1 MTKNEKSPEKRHVI
15 LEDLDRYE
23 IDQESRRKKLS
34 LLDLVRPG
42 RQSGVMHWHRLFSFA
57 RPYVRK
63 IIISLIITW
72 VAASLMGAKL
82 WFINEG
88 VQPIIDPEQVVKE
101 EKEDPDVISRVKDRV
116 FGLFSS
122 DDEEEEAPPEAE
134 APSEF
139 DPSLAREKLA
149 LLIVI
154 FTLVIIIEQ
163 TLNYFQ
169 SILIRSAGHSIT
181 MDIRNALFAKV
192 MSFSLRFHNKNHS
205 GKLVSRITGD
215 INVFGTFFTNTA
227 VEMIRDTT
235 QFVVC
240 VIALAWLG
248 GWQIFVLSACVCG
261 IFLPVQAIARKIR
274 RRDKQILRSRSLI
287 YSQLTEALSGQ
298 KIVKAFNTEEYEYDR
313 FRDIGKTTY
322 RNTMKSARLRSRTA
336 PIVEVLGFLAVA
348 VLMWYGGTKVI
359 AGAQLK
365 DDITE
370 SAIEVAVRLEQVV
383 AKAEEAGGSLLNDP
397 ALLQLL
403 GPGGADQGA
412 VAEQVRRLLKESL
425 PPGPSDWLVRLEAEF
440 EDGRK
445 SDFSI
450 SLEDGRI
457 IPGWNGGI
465 RSGFENRDGR
475 LLVTGAGSRPGNPA
489 LKALVSGTVTGEY
502 IDLLSDSLASG
513 GLGIFSTESGAS
525 LLQAAAWKER
535 KPDENEIKAARE
547 WINDRESTYV
557 IEKDQNLLAACHYLP
572 RTDGSLMI
580 VLLKRG
586 DYWTFGGFATIAMAL
601 VYLIATMRRL
611 ARCNNNVQAA
621 LASAD
626 RVASLLYSDPEIVDA
641 PDSRDI
647 QSLEKEIRFEN
658 VSYRYDPTIPV
669 LTDVTFTASKGQIIA
684 IVGPSGA
691 GKTTLI
697 DLIPRFFDIDAGS
710 ITIDGIDIRKLKV
723 GSLRRQIGIVSQE
736 TFLFSGTVGM
746 NIAYGSPNASEEEII
761 AAATAANAHE
771 FIMEMESGYDTHIG
785 ERGVALS
792 GGQRQ
797 RIAIAR
803 AILRNPPILILDEA
817 TSALDSKS
825 ETKVQEALSR
835 LMQGRTT
842 FVIAHRLSTIRNADM
857 ILVFTNTRL
866 VETGTHEELI
876 SSNGVYTHLHEL
888 QTQWPR
894 NG

>member
-287 YSQLTEALSGQ
+287 YSQLTEALSGC
-298 KIVKAFNTEEYEYDR
+298 EE
-313 FRDIGKTTY
+313 
-322 RNTMKSARLRSRTA
+322 TA
-336 PIVEVLGFLAVA
+336 LVVVE
-348 VLMWYGGTKVI
+348 
-359 AGAQLK
+359 AQLLRVENTAN
-365 DDITE
+365 I
-370 SAIEVAVRLEQVV
+370 
-383 AKAEEAGGSLLNDP
+383 
-397 ALLQLL
+397 
-403 GPGGADQGA
+403 
-412 VAEQVRRLLKESL
+412 
-425 PPGPSDWLVRLEAEF
+425 EAEF
-440 EDGRK
+440 GRSEQLRVPRSDELKVQPTVAAEQSPSDDIIGVKAAVMGCGRRRWSQRNTSSVLFFMGKRFRPTGQLSMRSLMYSTTSPLGGSPARSVAVK
-445 SDFSI
+445 SLVMALIFQLSASTEKTPSI
-450 SLEDGRI
+450 SLR
-457 IPGWNGGI
+457 
-465 RSGFENRDGR
+465 
-475 LLVTGAGSRPGNPA
+475 
-489 LKALVSGTVTGEY
+489 
-502 IDLLSDSLASG
+502 
-513 GLGIFSTESGAS
+513 
-525 LLQAAAWKER
+525 R
-535 KPDENEIKAARE
+535 KPLSAAF
-547 WINDRESTYV
+547 
-557 IEKDQNLLAACHYLP
+557 
-572 RTDGSLMI
+572 
-580 VLLKRG
+580 VLR
-586 DYWTFGGFATIAMAL
+586 
-601 VYLIATMRRL
+601 
-611 ARCNNNVQAA
+611 
-621 LASAD
+621 
-626 RVASLLYSDPEIVDA
+626 
-641 PDSRDI
+641 
-647 QSLEKEIRFEN
+647 
-658 VSYRYDPTIPV
+658 
-669 LTDVTFTASKGQIIA
+669 
-684 IVGPSGA
+684 
-691 GKTTLI
+691 
-697 DLIPRFFDIDAGS
+697 
-710 ITIDGIDIRKLKV
+710 
-723 GSLRRQIGIVSQE
+723 
-736 TFLFSGTVGM
+736 
-746 NIAYGSPNASEEEII
+746 
-761 AAATAANAHE
+761 
-771 FIMEMESGYDTHIG
+771 
-785 ERGVALS
+785 
-792 GGQRQ
+792 
-797 RIAIAR
+797 
-803 AILRNPPILILDEA
+803 
-817 TSALDSKS
+817 
-825 ETKVQEALSR
+825 
-835 LMQGRTT
+835 
-842 FVIAHRLSTIRNADM
+842 
-857 ILVFTNTRL
+857 
-866 VETGTHEELI
+866 
-876 SSNGVYTHLHEL
+876 
-888 QTQWPR
+888 
-894 NG
+894 